1 MNYLEHI
8 LQLLY
13 NPKIDL
19 IICGDININYL
30 EESNRVKQLKAL
42 FKTFNLVNTITFP
55 TILCGST
62 STAID
67 NIFIDI
73 SKYGNHFVSSLHNGL
88 SDH

>member
-8 LQLLY
+8 LLY

-30 EESNRVKQLKAL
+30 EESNRVKQLNAL
-42 FKTFNLVNTITFP
+42 FKTFNLVNTFTFP
-55 TILCGST
+55 TRIWGST

-73 SKYGNHFVSSLHNGL
+73 SKYGNHFVSSQHNGL
-88 SDH
+88 